1 MLTFSLRSAITIFV
15 FAMFLYSSAASGL
28 QNSFNK
34 KPHDRQQVELLE
46 LSLIAGQ
53 IDKRVSTLQ
62 VIAKNL
68 ANDAHI
74 HSWVDGGL
82 LESGESI
89 LLDKLRYKVSEYSL
103 TSASFADKRSNK
115 YWNHEGFLRVLE
127 PSIDIWYFDY
137 VTTLNNDLISIY
149 YDQNKKRVDL
159 YVNHQQL
166 PGNGLSGVA
175 TSFESVLA
183 TLDNSEL
190 STRGT
195 LFIVDKNADV
205 KVHPKINFQQTSY
218 DLPLEVKQALKRS
231 LPSLKTS
238 SSILTSNNT
247 NILATP
253 IGDFGWYLA
262 FESKGV
268 QN

>member
-1 MLTFSLRSAITIFV
+1 MLTISIRSAMNIFV
-15 FAMFLYSSAASGL
+15 FAMLLCSSTASGL

-34 KPHDRQQVELLE
+34 TPHDRQQVELLE

-53 IDKRVSTLQ
+53 IDKRVATLQ

-74 HSWVDGGL
+74 HSWVDGGF

-127 PSIDIWYFDY
+127 PSIDVWYFDY
-137 VTTLNNDLISIY
+137 VSTRNNNLISIY

-159 YVNHQQL
+159 YVNYQQL

-183 TLDNSEL
+183 TLNNSDL

-218 DLPLEVKQALKRS
+218 DLPLEVKQALKQS
-231 LPSLKTS
+231 LPSLKAS
-238 SSILTSNNT
+238 SSIFTSIRT

-253 IGDFGWYLA
+253 IGDFGWFLA
-262 FESKGV
+262 YESLGA
-268 QN
+268 QQ